1 MQLKVTPRVEGI
13 LQIVGVRWNLSGAV
27 VGFHNFGSNL
37 MKKKNAKGRWR
48 GNRSLN
54 DNLKFV
60 VIKVHGLFGS
70 QPSTK
75 APPSTK
81 HKKFHFIQVNLE
93 FGITFP
99 YYILFNVQ
107 SLPKLEGFIQ
117 PLPTTTYAGD
127 VRHLVLELR
136 NQSEC
141 AVKVKLQLE
150 ILIYFL

>member
-1 MQLKVTPRVEGI
+1 MCDDSWANERNLLLLMPYLTSIFCLRVLFYNSIHWYFFFCTFQVQLKVTPRVEGI

-37 MKKKNAKGRWR
+37 MKKKNAKGRRR

-81 HKKFHFIQVNLE
+81 TQKISFH
-93 FGITFP
+93 T
-99 YYILFNVQ
+99 
-107 SLPKLEGFIQ
+107 S
-117 PLPTTTYAGD
+117 
-127 VRHLVLELR
+127 
-136 NQSEC
+136 
-141 AVKVKLQLE
+141 
-150 ILIYFL
+150 